1 MADGGHLHL
10 AKAAASALLELTSAF
25 GRLFDT
31 CFATKPRASCTS
43 PGRTLDWMV
52 GRAKAC
58 GSCGGRG
65 AWRSALIVRRTLP
78 GSSHT
83 DQDPSSQRLFDGAV
97 QSREPRS
104 TSSARSMRSCCTA
117 MPKAR
122 NLTPLEPRQFF
133 ASDWSGEG
141 EWIVPRWLT
150 RLSGRARRF
159 RFTSTTTWLSDEVWL
174 VHDTTI
180 WEDGSVEHRDGT
192 ARLVAPDRIC
202 LTYDDILGGTE
213 FQLRADG
220 FSFSPYRI
228 LIAVPSLPIPI
239 LVRAHDDCRWDATT
253 GELTDV
259 IELRILSIPVGR
271 LVMHMRPV
279 EDARNETAISRSE
292 SVGI

>member
-1 MADGGHLHL
+1 
-10 AKAAASALLELTSAF
+10 
-25 GRLFDT
+25 
-31 CFATKPRASCTS
+31 
-43 PGRTLDWMV
+43 
-52 GRAKAC
+52 
-58 GSCGGRG
+58 
-65 AWRSALIVRRTLP
+65 
-78 GSSHT
+78 
-83 DQDPSSQRLFDGAV
+83 
-97 QSREPRS
+97 
-104 TSSARSMRSCCTA
+104 
-117 MPKAR
+117 
-122 NLTPLEPRQFF
+122 
-133 ASDWSGEG
+133 
-141 EWIVPRWLT
+141 
-150 RLSGRARRF
+150 
-159 RFTSTTTWLSDEVWL
+159 
-174 VHDTTI
+174 
-180 WEDGSVEHRDGT
+180 VEHRDGT